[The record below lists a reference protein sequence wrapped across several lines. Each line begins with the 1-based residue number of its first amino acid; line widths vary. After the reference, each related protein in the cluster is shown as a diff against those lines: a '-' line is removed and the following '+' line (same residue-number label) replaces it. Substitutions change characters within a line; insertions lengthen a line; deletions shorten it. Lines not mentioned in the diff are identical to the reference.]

1 MMPKMDGLEATKT
14 IRNLNRSDAWTVP
27 IIAVSANAFAEDM
40 INSRRAGMNMH
51 LAKPLDEAKMLDA
64 LKKCMAEN
72 GEGGVKLREDL

>member
-1 MMPKMDGLEATKT
+1 
-14 IRNLNRSDAWTVP
+14 
-27 IIAVSANAFAEDM
+27 
-40 INSRRAGMNMH
+40 MNMH

>member
-1 MMPKMDGLEATKT
+1 MKKRFSKLLILSMTTVLT
-14 IRNLNRSDAWTVP
+14 ISMA
-27 IIAVSANAFAEDM
+27 SANAFAEDM